1 MSGAPAIRVHGL
13 VRDFPKVR
21 ALDHL
26 TFEVPAGI
34 VFGFLGPNGAGK
46 TTVIRVLLGLV
57 DPTEGETSV
66 FGLDPRT
73 QGDAVRLQAGALLE
87 HNGVY
92 ERLSAQQNLDFF
104 ARAWRMPRA
113 ARQARVRELLTQFG
127 LWDRR
132 DETVGTWSRGMKQKL
147 AVARAVLHRPPLVF
161 LDEPTAGLDPVASA
175 SLRDDLARLAG
186 AEGVTIFLT
195 THNLSEAERL
205 CGLVGVIRRGR
216 LLDFGTPSDLRS
228 ARGAPVVRIT
238 GRNLSDAQVAQL
250 RGQPGIDDVALD
262 SQTLVVRLAA
272 NGDVAPII
280 AWLVGDGVAIEEVRR
295 DRATF
300 EDVFLELV
308 AEESPNGA
316 VQVGRG
322 AALQ

>member
-1 MSGAPAIRVHGL
+1 MTGPAIRVAGL

-26 TFEVPAGI
+26 TFDVPAGI

-57 DPTEGETSV
+57 DPSEGRTEV
-66 FGLDPRT
+66 FGMDPSTR
-73 QGDAVRLQAGALLE
+73 GNDVRLRAGALLE

-92 ERLSAQQNLDFF
+92 ERLTAWQNLDFF
-104 ARAWRMPRA
+104 GRAWHIPRA
-113 ARQARVRELLTQFG
+113 TRTARVRELLTQFG

-186 AEGVTIFLT
+186 QEGVTIFLT
-195 THNLSEAERL
+195 THNLAEAERL
-205 CGLVGVIRRGR
+205 CALVGVIRRGR
-216 LLDFGTPSDLRS
+216 LLDLGTPSALRS
-228 ARGAPVVRIT
+228 ARGAPVVRIAGHGLT
-238 GRNLSDAQVAQL
+238 DQVVEALATVAGVGSVAREGDALVL
-250 RGQPGIDDVALD
+250 RLTDGADVPAI
-262 SQTLVVRLAA
+262 V
-272 NGDVAPII
+272 
-280 AWLVGDGVAIEEVRR
+280 AWLVDAGVGIEEVRR
-295 DRATF
+295 DRASF
-300 EDVFLELV
+300 EDVFLDLV
-308 AEESPNGA
+308 ADESRDVPGA
-316 VQVGRG
+316 GPSG
-322 AALQ
+322 GGP

>member
-1 MSGAPAIRVHGL
+1 M
-13 VRDFPKVR
+13 
-21 ALDHL
+21 
-26 TFEVPAGI
+26 
-34 VFGFLGPNGAGK
+34 
-46 TTVIRVLLGLV
+46 LLGLV

-113 ARQARVRELLTQFG
+113 ARIARVRELLTQFG

-186 AEGVTIFLT
+186 LEGVTIFLT

-216 LLDFGTPSDLRS
+216 LLDFGTPSNLRS
-228 ARGAPVVRIT
+228 ARGTPVVRIAARGLT
-238 GRNLSDAQVAQL
+238 DAHVAAL
-250 RGQPGIDDVALD
+250 GASPGIDQVTRDGEG
-262 SQTLVVRLAA
+262 LVVRL
-272 NGDVAPII
+272 GSGGEVSPIV
-280 AWLVGDGVAIEEVRR
+280 AWLVGEGVAIEEVRR
-295 DRATF
+295 DRVSF

-308 AEESPNGA
+308 AEDAPNGA
-316 VQVGRG
+316 MG
-322 AALQ
+322 AGAPGERR

>member
-1 MSGAPAIRVHGL
+1 MSTAPAIRVRGL

-26 TFEVPAGI
+26 SFEVPAGI

-66 FGLDPRT
+66 FGMDPRT
-73 QGDAVRLQAGALLE
+73 EGDAVRLKAGALLE

-104 ARAWRMPRA
+104 ARAWRIPRA

-216 LLDFGTPSDLRS
+216 LLDFGAPAELRS
-228 ARGAPVVRIT
+228 SRGAPVVRIT
-238 GRNLSDAQVAQL
+238 ARGLTDAHVARL
-250 RGQPGIDDVALD
+250 AADPAIHDVARD
-262 SQTLVVRLAA
+262 DRTLVVRLGDA
-272 NGDVAPII
+272 GDVAPIV
-280 AWLVGDGVAIEEVRR
+280 AWLVGEDVAIEEVRR
-295 DRATF
+295 DRASF

-308 AEESPNGA
+308 AEESPND
-316 VQVGRG
+316 
-322 AALQ
+322 ALQVERGGAR